1 MSAHNIAEAS
11 TNLPDLIDRALSG
24 EGIVITRDGKPVA
37 ELRPLATVQNPATNA
52 SAEDMLSWLREGRPA
67 LRQNATEDAGTFIS
81 KMRDEE
87 WDR

>member
-52 SAEDMLSWLREGRPA
+52 SAEDMLSWLREGRSA